1 MLAFCRRWGWWYRE
15 PANKYTLQIIPSGK
29 ECRGWMLGIALGG
42 PLQWGKKTY
51 PSPEAAAFASFW
63 ETGDTAQAERLALAN
78 SV

>member
-1 MLAFCRRWGWWYRE
+1 
-15 PANKYTLQIIPSGK
+15 
-29 ECRGWMLGIALGG
+29 MLGIALGG